1 MSSGGGGGDRSTNAS
16 PVPAPNSNAAQS
28 DQFLLEFVSQLED
41 SEQAALYNNA
51 WTVQVR
57 V

>member
-16 PVPAPNSNAAQS
+16 PVPALNSNAAQS